1 MENAVKLSI
10 IIPTYNAERFISR
23 IFSYFT
29 NFSGYAFELVFID
42 DKSTDSTVAKLQI
55 NAQNSNLCIKIIQN
69 EKNLGPGGSRNR
81 GIAESS
87 GEYITFLDSDD
98 AFSDCYFDEIM
109 PLLNQDYDIIVHDA
123 QLTFDNKS
131 PKHYPMFT
139 IDMDEGLLEKKKALV
154 FINGCTW
161 GKVYKKTLIKRF
173 NIEFLNIKRN
183 EDTPF
188 TKVAIASA
196 MSIFYIKKDLYEYY
210 QNNNSLMHNH
220 SLLTAENAQKSFMY
234 VNDKLKD
241 FFPNEMEALF
251 LVEYLYSTVL
261 TNSLIMNRKD
271 LINYINLSESIFPN
285 CYNNEYLKLI
295 PKKNILVLKL
305 IRLRSVGLI
314 KIMAKIRNRK

>member
-1 MENAVKLSI
+1 MEKVTKLSI
-10 IIPTYNAERFISR
+10 IIPMYNAERYISN
-23 IFSYFT
+23 IFSYF
-29 NFSGYAFELVFID
+29 SKYSDYAFELVFID
-42 DKSTDSTVAKLQI
+42 DKSTDSTVEKLQT

-69 EKNLGPGGSRNR
+69 EENLGPGGSRNK
-81 GIAESS
+81 GVAESS

-98 AFSDCYFDEIM
+98 IFTDNYFDEIM

-139 IDMDEGLLEKKKALV
+139 IDIDEGLLEKKKALV

-161 GKVYKKTLIKRF
+161 GKVYKKTLIKRY

-188 TKVAIASA
+188 TKIAIASA
-196 MSIFYIKKDLYEYY
+196 TNIYYIKKALYEYY

-234 VNDKLKD
+234 VNNRLKD
-241 FFPNEMEALF
+241 YFPPEMEAVF

-261 TNSLIMNRKD
+261 TNSLIMDRKE
-271 LINYINLSESIFPN
+271 LKNYISLSESIFPN
-285 CYNNEYLKLI
+285 CYNNEYLKLM

-305 IRLRSVGLI
+305 ISLRSVGLI
-314 KIMAKIRNRK
+314 KIMAKMRKK